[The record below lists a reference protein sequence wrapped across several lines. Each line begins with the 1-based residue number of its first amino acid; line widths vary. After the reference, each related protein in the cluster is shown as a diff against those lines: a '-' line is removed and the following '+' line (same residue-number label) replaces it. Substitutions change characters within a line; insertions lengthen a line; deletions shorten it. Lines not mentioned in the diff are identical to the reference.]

1 MRLFRRHDRLPAF
14 GMVDALVGILI
25 LAAVAMSIS
34 VSFSTLVRLDQLQSD
49 RIDRLLRESDASPH
63 SAWY

>member
-1 MRLFRRHDRLPAF
+1 MRRFRRRGRLPAF

-25 LAAVAMSIS
+25 LAAVAMSIAA
-34 VSFSTLVRLDQLQSD
+34 SFSTLARLDQLQSD
-49 RIDRLLRESDASPH
+49 RIERLLKESDASPH